1 MEAED
6 EPPPAV
12 TSGETAKDYFSRHR
26 DFWMQEADDV
36 ATKQGLSV
44 AGKQLKKDALK
55 MAEEFFEKQGQ

>member
-12 TSGETAKDYFSRHR
+12 TSGETAKDYFSRNR

-55 MAEEFFEKQGQ
+55 MAEEFFEKQ